1 MKPPFPRKQNNL
13 ATPPKR
19 NMGVRLNEM
28 LSRKLEYV
36 DQVAVMR
43 LLSGYS
49 PVNPKM
55 FAHLLDSVLRG
66 INYEGLVYWSSK
78 GSYPS
83 DPPEISE
90 QLKGVPDK
98 LIAHNM
104 NRGGLEPWDM
114 YRDLDFDITHT
125 SQKETGLVKTEV
137 KAYFHHTQFS
147 RPEHE
152 RRIVLHIHSQK
163 INGTEWI
170 ISVPLQ
176 MLMKGWPKIENEH
189 IGYAHSIVLTDSVS
203 GEMDQ
208 HHYIGISKRN
218 WLARM
223 AEHFREIQT
232 GSNKTFH
239 RAWREYIGRRDVL
252 LGSELVTCN
261 HTFEQIMDWEEE
273 QVDKYMSLGKSL
285 NMIPGGFK
293 GIKFLHE
300 HRLLGSTNN
309 VTLEE
314 RERAITDYQRLNPRI
329 GVPNLLI
336 SELWKNEEYAQ
347 KVICGVEGRLSVEQV
362 REIRRLNTLGMPIEK
377 IASMV
382 RALNERQVER
392 VLSGDTYSRIH

>member
-1 MKPPFPRKQNNL
+1 M
-13 ATPPKR
+13 A
-19 NMGVRLNEM
+19 NEI
-28 LSRKLEYV
+28 LSRKLEYI
-36 DQVAVMR
+36 DQAAVMR

-49 PVNPKM
+49 PINPKM
-55 FAHLLDSVLRG
+55 FAHLLDTVLRG
-66 INYEGLVYWSSK
+66 INNEGLVYWSSK

-90 QLKGVPDK
+90 QLKGVPKK
-98 LIAHNM
+98 LLAHNM
-104 NRGGLEPWDM
+104 KRGALDPWDM
-114 YRDLDFDITHT
+114 YGELDFDIVHM
-125 SQKETGLVKTEV
+125 SHKDAGLVQTEV
-137 KAYFHHTQFS
+137 KAYFHHTPFS
-147 RPEHE
+147 RPKHE
-152 RRIVLHIHSQK
+152 RRIVLHICSHK
-163 INGTEWI
+163 INGTVWS

-176 MLMKGWPKIENEH
+176 MLIKGWPKIENEH
-189 IGYAHSIVLTDSVS
+189 IGYAHSITLIDSAT

-208 HHYIGISKRN
+208 HFYIGVSKRN

-223 AEHFREIQT
+223 AEHFREIHS

-252 LGSELVTCN
+252 LGSELITGN

-273 QVDKYMSLGKSL
+273 FVDKYMALGKSL

-293 GIKFLHE
+293 GVRFLHE
-300 HRLLGSTNN
+300 HRLIGSARN
-309 VTLEE
+309 VTLED
-314 RERAITDYQRLNPRI
+314 RDRAATQYQSLNPRI

-362 REIRRLNTLGMPIEK
+362 REIRRLNAMKMSIEK
-377 IASMV
+377 ITSMV
-382 RALNERQVER
+382 KALNERQVER

>member
-1 MKPPFPRKQNNL
+1 
-13 ATPPKR
+13 
-19 NMGVRLNEM
+19 MGVRLNEM